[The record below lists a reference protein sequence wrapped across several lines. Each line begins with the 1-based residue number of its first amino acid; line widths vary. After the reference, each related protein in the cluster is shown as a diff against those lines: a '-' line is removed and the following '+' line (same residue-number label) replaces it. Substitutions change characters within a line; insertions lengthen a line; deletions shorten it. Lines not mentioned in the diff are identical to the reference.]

1 MPRARLW
8 PFALA
13 SAACCAAALGCAG
26 SLAEPSRT
34 PAVFGAA
41 AASLGALCGL
51 AALAAAQ
58 GRGLNGVLAGFVI
71 GFLCRALL
79 VGVGLIASGAQG
91 GGALAYVLF
100 FFVLYAATQ
109 VVEVLFVRAQAQG
122 AVR

>member
-1 MPRARLW
+1 M
-8 PFALA
+8 
-13 SAACCAAALGCAG
+13 
-26 SLAEPSRT
+26 SLAAPSRT
-34 PAVFGAA
+34 AAVFGAA
-41 AASLGALCGL
+41 AASLGAFCGL

-91 GGALAYVLF
+91 GGALTYVLF

>member
-1 MPRARLW
+1 VW

-13 SAACCAAALGCAG
+13 SAISCAAALAWAM
-26 SLAEPSRT
+26 SLAATSRKA
-34 PAVFGAA
+34 AVSGAA

-91 GGALAYVLF
+91 GGALTYVLF